1 MNNFTILFI
10 LNKMYQD
17 IIELKNL
24 FILLQT
30 EFNSLRNENIEL
42 IKRIVILEKDTPDK
56 LLEKDYQILLSRILG
71 KSHKKNKFGITDI
84 STDNS
89 HIEIKNWYNYKNCLG
104 QLKSYNTAD
113 PKNFLIAAFFGDI
126 NFKDRAIE
134 LMHCE
139 KIDVWELNIIENELV
154 IEKYHYIPKET
165 SHFINNHIIKTNNDK
180 DKIKISELKK
190 YINDTNNIPL
200 VGYKL
205 INTEKLQ
212 NIQNLTK
219 LKDILLENF
228 QISENRTDFVKIKD
242 IKIIL
247 KSNGI
252 KIIKDTLKYMIEDVF
267 EEIEFK
273 ENVMVN
279 YKNYKNVV
287 LYLTFK

>member
-1 MNNFTILFI
+1 MNNFTILSI
-10 LNKMYQD
+10 LNKMCQD

-24 FILLQT
+24 FISLQT
-30 EFNSLRNENIEL
+30 EFNSLQNENIEL
-42 IKRIVILEKDTPDK
+42 IKRIVILEKDTSDK

-139 KIDVWELNIIENELV
+139 KIDVWELNIIENELL
-154 IEKYHYIPKET
+154 IEKYPYISKET
-165 SHFINNHIIKTNNDK
+165 SHFIENYLIKTNNDK

-190 YINDTNNIPL
+190 YINDTNHIPL

-205 INTEKLQ
+205 INTETLQ
-212 NIQNLTK
+212 NIQDLTK

-228 QISENRTDFVKIKD
+228 QISENRNDFVKVRYIKD
-242 IKIIL
+242 IL

-252 KIIKDTLKYMIEDVF
+252 KIEKNTLKYMIEDVF
-267 EEIEFK
+267 EGIEFRADTK
-273 ENVMVN
+273 IEKKH
-279 YKNYKNVV
+279 YKSIF
-287 LYLTFK
+287 LYLTTK